1 MLPRLAA
8 LHRRRSSTADA
19 FISTLHVYHISYPGS
34 LGGGDIDDKTTSTS
48 APVTAAPQPDSVEY
62 LLLKHGVNTALRITS
77 KADELAELLCMYSPV
92 FDFRICESAVVIWE
106 SSADT

>member
-8 LHRRRSSTADA
+8 LHRRGSSTADA
-19 FISTLHVYHISYPGS
+19 FISTLHLYHISNPGS

-62 LLLKHGVNTALRITS
+62 LLLKHVNTALRITS
-77 KADELAELLCMYSPV
+77 PADALAGLPCMCSPV